1 MEKTLS
7 SQSREWKEGRRLR
20 AWELRQ
26 LGWKQT
32 DIATALGV
40 TPGAVSQWMTRA
52 EKEGVEGL
60 YRRKAPGGR
69 PRLSTEQRAELPEL
83 LSKGAEAFG
92 FRGAV
97 WTRGRV
103 GTVIQREF
111 GVSYD
116 PSQVGR
122 ILRACGWSL
131 QKPMR
136 RARQRDEE
144 AIRRWQEEGWPE
156 VKKRP

>member
-7 SQSREWKEGRRLR
+7 SQSREWKEGCRLR
-20 AWELRQ
+20 AWELKQ

-60 YRRKAPGGR
+60 YRHKAPGGK
-69 PRLSTEQRAELPEL
+69 PRLSAEQKAKLPGL
-83 LSKGAEAFG
+83 LSRGAEAFD
-92 FRGAV
+92 FRGDV

-122 ILRACGWSL
+122 ILCACGWSL
-131 QKPMR
+131 QRPIR
-136 RARQRDEE
+136 RAKQRDEE
-144 AIRRWQEEGWPE
+144 AIRRWKEEGWPE
-156 VKKRP
+156 AKKRP

>member
-20 AWELRQ
+20 AWELKQ

-52 EKEGVEGL
+52 EKEGVKGL
-60 YRRKAPGGR
+60 YRHKAPGGK
-69 PRLSTEQRAELPEL
+69 PRLSVEQKAKLPGL
-83 LSKGAEAFG
+83 LSRGAEAFD
-92 FRGAV
+92 FRGDV
-97 WTRGRV
+97 WTRRRV

-131 QKPMR
+131 QRPIR
-136 RARQRDEE
+136 RAKQRDEE
-144 AIRRWQEEGWPE
+144 SIRRWKEEGWPE